1 MKKIMGL
8 FFILGMGLSSALWAD
23 TPPTTVDTDQ
33 PLSPSPTP
41 SPTATPVT
49 TDDLHLGGRLGFGT
63 GMVPFDINT
72 YGFNLTTISG
82 RLWLSDQFCLDLE
95 GAYNS
100 YTSSGTGF
108 YDIAVSNPNTTYSF
122 GLGGKLNIKEP
133 MKYLFIQLL
142 AQVSFTDNNYQQSGD
157 TQINTINNETVGMFA
172 GIGFEYFIPFLD
184 NLSVESN
191 IGFYSNLNWVT
202 TITEYLPTYNLPNNV
217 KTTNDYSN
225 LIQVNGMTFNTLI
238 VHFYF

>member
-1 MKKIMGL
+1 MTKIMGL
-8 FFILGMGLSSALWAD
+8 FFILAMGLGSALWAD
-23 TPPTTVDTDQ
+23 TPPTVEADQ
-33 PLSPSPTP
+33 PLSP

-63 GMVPFDINT
+63 GFVPFDINT
-72 YGFNLTTISG
+72 YGFNLTTVSG
-82 RLWLSDQFCLDLE
+82 RLWLSDQFCLDLQ
-95 GAYNS
+95 GAYDS
-100 YTSSGTGF
+100 YTSAGTSF
-108 YDIAVSNPNTTYSF
+108 NNVTVYNPNTTYAL
-122 GLGGKLNIKEP
+122 GLGGKFNIKEP

-142 AQVSFTDNNYQQSGD
+142 AQVSFTDNNYQQSAD
-157 TQINTINNETVGMFA
+157 TQINTVDNQTLGMFA

-191 IGFYSNLNWVT
+191 IGFYSDFNWVT
-202 TITEYLPTYNLPNNV
+202 TTTQYLPAYGLPVAV
-217 KTTNDYSN
+217 KQTSDYSN